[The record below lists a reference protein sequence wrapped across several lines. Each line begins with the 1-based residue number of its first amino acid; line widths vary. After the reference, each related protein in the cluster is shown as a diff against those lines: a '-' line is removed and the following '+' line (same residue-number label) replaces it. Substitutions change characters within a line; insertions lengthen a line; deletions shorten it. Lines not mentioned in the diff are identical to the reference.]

1 MKILIR
7 LVAIDIDGTL
17 TFRDRK
23 LDLTA
28 VEAVRKAEAS
38 GLTVVLATGNV
49 LTFAEAA
56 SIMLGTSG
64 PLIAEDGGIVF
75 DRSTG
80 EKHVLG
86 DRLEADRGLAAL
98 EQTFGPLEQTRSSA
112 ERLTG
117 LTLKRTVSVEDV
129 RKVIQREGLS
139 LVAVD
144 SGFAIQIRSP
154 EVNKG
159 NALRKVSSMRRV
171 PLAEIAAIGDGP
183 NDIEMLSVAGISFA
197 VANSA
202 DEVKRAC
209 THVTT
214 SPYGKGAA
222 EAIESILSLHR

>member
-1 MKILIR
+1 MRILIQ

-38 GLTVVLATGNV
+38 GLSVVLATGNV

-64 PLIAEDGGIVF
+64 LLIVEDGGIVF

-98 EQTFGPLEQTRSSA
+98 ERTFGQLEQTRSSA

-117 LTLKRTVSVEDV
+117 LTLKRTVSIEDV
-129 RKVIQREGLS
+129 RKVLQREGFS
-139 LVAVD
+139 LAAVD
-144 SGFAIQIRSP
+144 SGLAIHIKSP
-154 EVNKG
+154 DVNKG
-159 NALRKVSSMRRV
+159 NALRKISEMRRV

-183 NDIEMLSVAGISFA
+183 NDIEMLGAAGISFA

-202 DEVKRAC
+202 DEVKRVC
-209 THVTT
+209 THVTN

-222 EAIESILSLHR
+222 EAIETILGSLR